1 MYPPSDFD
9 GRKNCTKNRAPLGL
23 IGLRPALDSG
33 SWLKLQWEQPWPGVV
48 GAEASGVVEARLAV
62 VVGEAAAL
70 RVPSRPRRWTWSPD
84 ARHRKCTAS
93 ASRDE
98 TCSRQ
103 GRAASG
109 WHGCGLGAGWAGCVI
124 QRQRA
129 AAARRPLH
137 HGGLRCTA
145 RHCAG
150 RPHWEVIK
158 AKSMAVTA
166 RGGDG
171 RRRRRQRQR
180 HRKSLPPKLAT
191 IAEPPISILLVVQ
204 QLRARARSNRHP
216 MGHGPCHGRDGG
228 DGG

>member
-1 MYPPSDFD
+1 M
-9 GRKNCTKNRAPLGL
+9 AE
-23 IGLRPALDSG
+23 IA
-33 SWLKLQWEQPWPGVV
+33 V
-48 GAEASGVVEARLAV
+48 GAAVARCGWRGGVGGCGSPAGRRRGRGRCAAGAVEAEEVDV
-62 VVGEAAAL
+62 VQVVSA
-70 RVPSRPRRWTWSPD
+70 D
-84 ARHRKCTAS
+84 ARHRRCTAS

-145 RHCAG
+145 RHYAG
-150 RPHWEVIK
+150 RPHLEVIK